1 MEYGKFG
8 GQYVPQNLRE
18 RLNEIE
24 REFIKAKENEE
35 FKEEYL
41 HYLKQFVGRPTP
53 LYYAKNLSEFAGGAK
68 IYLKREDLNHTGAH
82 KINNAVGQILLA

>member
-35 FKEEYL
+35 LKEE
-41 HYLKQFVGRPTP
+41 
-53 LYYAKNLSEFAGGAK
+53 
-68 IYLKREDLNHTGAH
+68 
-82 KINNAVGQILLA
+82 